1 MELHVHIRK
10 SLPNFDLEVSFTIK
24 NGELKVIT
32 GPSGAGKTTIV
43 RMIAGLERPDEGTI
57 RYDGETWVDTKR
69 GLFLPPRKR
78 RVGYVFQDYTL
89 FPHLTVYK
97 NIAFACPDEGD
108 VERLMNIFG
117 IWHLRDQKPD
127 KISGG
132 ERQRSAICQ
141 NLARRPRVLLLDEP
155 FSALDAENRRRLRR
169 ELKVLK
175 TQWSLP
181 MVHVTHDLT
190 EALFLGDDIL
200 SLVKG
205 RMDPDWLDHQLKELL
220 EDEAWIRKE
229 CTACAPSPAGRDIK
243 ANEVSIGEWDNH
255 AKRSRE
261 TYGGEPG

>member
-1 MELHVHIRK
+1 MELDVQIKRR
-10 SLPNFDLEVSFTIK
+10 LPNFDLEVSFTVK
-24 NGELKVIT
+24 KGELKVIT

-43 RMIAGLERPDEGTI
+43 RIIAGLEKADLGTI
-57 RYDGETWVDTKR
+57 RYDGETWMDTDK

-89 FPHLTVYK
+89 FPHLTVYR
-97 NIAFACPDEGD
+97 NIAFASPDEGE
-108 VERLMNIFG
+108 VERLMKVFG

-127 KISGG
+127 RISGG

-169 ELKVLK
+169 ELKTLK
-175 TQWSLP
+175 EESALP

-200 SLVKG
+200 SLVSGK
-205 RMDPDWLDHQLKELL
+205 MAKDWLDHQLRDLL
-220 EDEAWIRKE
+220 EDEALIHGGCAA
-229 CTACAPSPAGRDIK
+229 CTVPPPAGMVR
-243 ANEVSIGEWDNH
+243 ANEVP
-255 AKRSRE
+255 AR
-261 TYGGEPG
+261 GGDDRRRIKCRAV